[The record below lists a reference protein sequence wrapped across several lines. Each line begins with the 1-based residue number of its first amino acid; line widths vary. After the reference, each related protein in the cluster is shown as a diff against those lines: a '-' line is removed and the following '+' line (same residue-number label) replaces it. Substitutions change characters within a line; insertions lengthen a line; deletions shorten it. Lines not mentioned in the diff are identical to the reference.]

1 MQAAKFVAA
10 PIGSWR
16 GTPLKD
22 FLKRLE
28 ATTSP
33 KSDNC
38 SPRITPAKATTRADR
53 TQRMHLIA
61 DALAGA
67 IAQQFPAKI

>member
-22 FLKRLE
+22 SLMRLE

-33 KSDNC
+33 RSDNC
-38 SPRITPAKATTRADR
+38 SPRITPVTVTTRAGR

-61 DALAGA
+61 DALGGA
-67 IAQQFPAKI
+67 ITQQFPAKI